1 MALHIFNPQSAS
13 GSYELPDTAPIL
25 SPEHLQRRI
34 TRSKQ
39 LSGIELRIRS
49 VFIKNNRTIKFWPFP
64 GLANLYLVFF
74 IVSDTPNQS
83 LWPVKVITFPG
94 VDDNDSL
101 PTNETIFY
109 YADEHGI
116 DMPSQLHLVAT
127 VVKSKKGMRNAG
139 AIMEQLQKDVHYDN
153 LLQKVTAMTRNA
165 TTTGAIIESIKDL
178 SHLVGQYLGKVE
190 DRPLATAM
198 KSFTALAGDWD
209 EAGTRTVTIPTRNVD
224 FAFDLIVKKQDAMIA

>member
-1 MALHIFNPQSAS
+1 MALQIFNPQSES
-13 GSYELPDTAPIL
+13 GVYQLPDSVPIL
-25 SPEHLQRRI
+25 SPEHVQRRL
-34 TRSKQ
+34 TNNKQ

-49 VFIKNNRTIKFWPFP
+49 VFVKNNRTMKFWPFP
-64 GLANLYLVFF
+64 GLANLYLVCF

-83 LWPVKVITFPG
+83 LWPVRVITFPG
-94 VDDNDSL
+94 VDDHDSL

-109 YADEHGI
+109 YADENGI
-116 DMPSQLHLVAT
+116 NMPGQLHLVAT

-139 AIMEQLQKDVHYDN
+139 AILEQLQQDVHYDN
-153 LLQKVTAMTRNA
+153 LLQKFTAMTRNA

-190 DRPLATAM
+190 DRPLATIM

-209 EAGTRTVTIPTRNVD
+209 DAGTRTISISTANVD
-224 FAFDLIVKKQDAMIA
+224 FAFDLIVKKQDLLIA